1 MRRGRRGRAIV
12 VVMDEG
18 PESAGRWRGRVAP
31 ALGTDKWV
39 EAVGPIGDDPAVQRA
54 FGDWI
59 TTRHMRAIDPEAFLE
74 STSRERGPAL
84 AAHLTNALSGFAS
97 DQVDA
102 FLASDRFGRLWV
114 DVNRRAHARV
124 VDVLTGDTGSLQ
136 AEDGEVV
143 MILVPVV
150 NAGPARIG
158 EASPEVLGRSVELPT
173 VTVDDI
179 PEESVAKVEAAL
191 GRDLPDRFGQ
201 IALTRGVSP
210 RGQRTP
216 LQLAF
221 GIALGVVIVRRVGLR
236 LEDDAFGAV
245 DARRSDEAT
254 VAWLVAHRGMLRL
267 GGIVTGIV
275 LLLLVDLSWL
285 GPALLVLVVGGFE
298 LPVTSAA
305 LPATAPAAPE
315 PRAVERSRS

>member
-1 MRRGRRGRAIV
+1 
-12 VVMDEG
+12 
-18 PESAGRWRGRVAP
+18 VAP

-54 FGDWI
+54 FGDWF
-59 TTRHMRAIDPEAFLE
+59 TTRHMRAIDPEAFFE

-84 AAHLTNALSGFAS
+84 AAPLTNALSGFVS
-97 DQVDA
+97 DQVEA
-102 FLASDRFGRLWV
+102 SLPSDRFKRLWV

-124 VDVLTGDTGSLQ
+124 VDVLTGDTGRLQ
-136 AEDGEVV
+136 TEDGEVV

-191 GRDLPDRFGQ
+191 GRDLPDRFGE
-201 IALTRGVSP
+201 IALTQGVSP
-210 RGQRTP
+210 RRQRTP

-236 LEDDAFGAV
+236 LEDDAVGAV

-267 GGIVTGIV
+267 GRIVTGIV

-285 GPALLVLVVGGFE
+285 GLALLVLVVGGFE
-298 LPVTSAA
+298 LLVSAA
-305 LPATAPAAPE
+305 LAVTAPAAPE